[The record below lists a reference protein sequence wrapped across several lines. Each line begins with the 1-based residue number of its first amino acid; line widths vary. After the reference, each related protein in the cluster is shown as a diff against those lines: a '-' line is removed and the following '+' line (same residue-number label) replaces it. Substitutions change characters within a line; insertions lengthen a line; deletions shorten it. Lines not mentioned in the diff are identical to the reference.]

1 MSGGAYHPSEG
12 PGAEGATGESSS
24 QPRNPL
30 LCFLCDDYYSEP
42 CLLACYHTFCS
53 RCLRGRDAD
62 GKLTCPLCGYA
73 ELQVFA
79 YYIIISFT
87 DKLILLILIL

>member
-1 MSGGAYHPSEG
+1 MMSGGAYQSSEG
-12 PGAEGATGESSS
+12 PVAEGTTGENAS

-42 CLLACYHTFCS
+42 CLLSCYHSFCS

-62 GKLTCPLCGYA
+62 GKLTCPLCGY
-73 ELQVFA
+73 VV
-79 YYIIISFT
+79 SFFVP
-87 DKLILLILIL
+87 LVESHSLC